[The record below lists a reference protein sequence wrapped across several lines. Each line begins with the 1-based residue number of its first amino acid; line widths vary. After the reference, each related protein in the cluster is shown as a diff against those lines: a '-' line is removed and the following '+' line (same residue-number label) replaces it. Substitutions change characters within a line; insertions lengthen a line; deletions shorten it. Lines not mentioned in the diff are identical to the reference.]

1 MHHNRPNTIKYCTNY
16 IIANFYLCK
25 QAFFLLTIS
34 AEVFEMAF
42 CINCGQRLQE
52 GAKFCANCG
61 KAVNNNSTAQ
71 RKITYEGEVHKCP
84 NCGAVVNSFIA
95 NCPACGYEFRG
106 TKASN
111 TIKEFA
117 SKLENIETKR
127 EYEKPRGLF
136 AKLSSQQTISK
147 ADEQKIS
154 LIKSFP
160 VPNTKEDM
168 LEFMILATSSMR
180 MSVYDSTNNTIS
192 KGEKE
197 VNAAWL
203 AKAEQVYEK
212 AKRVYSASD
221 VFTEINEI
229 YNQCLEKIKKTR
241 KKGIIKWILRLSSVT
256 LIWIF
261 VFVILLVFAP
271 KKEAKEITRLENI
284 VIDTQEALDNGEYEH
299 ALRIADS
306 IDYQGYE
313 KESER
318 EWDIQRAFW
327 VDKVLEEADYNDV
340 HLEYTPSSDIDNANE
355 SQQETSD
362 GGFFEGLNN
371 GIQSGSK

>member
-1 MHHNRPNTIKYCTNY
+1 MHHNRPNIIKYCTNY

-111 TIKEFA
+111 AIKEFA

-154 LIKSFP
+154 LIESFP

-192 KGEKE
+192 KG
-197 VNAAWL
+197 
-203 AKAEQVYEK
+203 
-212 AKRVYSASD
+212 
-221 VFTEINEI
+221 
-229 YNQCLEKIKKTR
+229 
-241 KKGIIKWILRLSSVT
+241 
-256 LIWIF
+256 
-261 VFVILLVFAP
+261 
-271 KKEAKEITRLENI
+271 
-284 VIDTQEALDNGEYEH
+284 
-299 ALRIADS
+299 
-306 IDYQGYE
+306 E

-371 GIQSGSK
+371 GIQSDSKQIQENIDEFNRIMDDRSNNNQSGN